1 MKAYNK
7 KKKPKHFTKT
17 KIVCLYEDGEYFT
30 TWLVSRRVSWT
41 DENGTST
48 IKYHSERLNKKGDFK

>member
-17 KIVCLYEDGEYFT
+17 KLKTFDDVEYFP
-30 TWLVSRRVSWT
+30 TWLVSKRVSWT
-41 DENGTST
+41 ENGET
-48 IKYHSERLNKKGDFK
+48 RLISSLFYVQNFHRIV

>member
-17 KIVCLYEDGEYFT
+17 KLKTFDDVEYFP
-30 TWLVSRRVSWT
+30 TWLVSKRVSWT
-41 DENGTST
+41 ENGMTST
-48 IKYHSERLNKKGDFK
+48 IKYDMERLD

>member
-17 KIVCLYEDGEYFT
+17 KIKTFDDVEYFP
-30 TWLVSRRVSWT
+30 TWLIVKRVSWT
-41 DENGTST
+41 ENGTTST
-48 IKYHSERLNKKGDFK
+48 IKYYIEKINKNTEE

>member
-1 MKAYNK
+1 MKAFNK

-17 KIVCLYEDGEYFT
+17 KIVCLYEDSEYIP

-41 DENGTST
+41 ENGMTST
-48 IKYHSERLNKKGDFK
+48 IKYHSERLD